1 MPDETTIRLLSLFF
15 FYIGKGE
22 NCPKEERWRS
32 QIDSARL
39 VLDRSSTLLLT
50 SSKAFQRYSDGD
62 SDYKNQ
68 KNPFK
73 ISGFL
78 SPLTLE
84 FLFWITHNLTR

>member
-1 MPDETTIRLLSLFF
+1 MPDETTIRLLSLF

-62 SDYKNQ
+62 SDYENRNTLLQ
-68 KNPFK
+68 FRFFK
-73 ISGFL
+73 V
-78 SPLTLE
+78 
-84 FLFWITHNLTR
+84 H

>member
-50 SSKAFQRYSDGD
+50 SSKAFQRYIVMGII
-62 SDYKNQ
+62 
-68 KNPFK
+68 K
-73 ISGFL
+73 ISTV
-78 SPLTLE
+78 SVPK
-84 FLFWITHNLTR
+84 FWAIRGTY